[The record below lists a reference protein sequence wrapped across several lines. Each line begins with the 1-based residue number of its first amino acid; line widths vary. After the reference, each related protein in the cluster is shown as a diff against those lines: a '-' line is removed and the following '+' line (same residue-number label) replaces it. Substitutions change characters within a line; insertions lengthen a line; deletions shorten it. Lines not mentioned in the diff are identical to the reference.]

1 LYTRAGWEALPR
13 CGEPTSYHAT
23 ASEPEML
30 LELRNCPCG
39 NTLAI
44 DLTLSAPPE
53 LLFDLACTPEQER
66 LLDYLG
72 AAEGAEDQ
80 DRLLAE
86 LTRAAR
92 ERRGLA

>member
-1 LYTRAGWEALPR
+1 
-13 CGEPTSYHAT
+13 
-23 ASEPEML
+23 ML

-44 DLTLSAPPE
+44 DLRSLEAPPE